1 MRSYI
6 NHSLIESTNMQP
18 NNEQEVVK
26 LPLVLGKILKKLHSF
41 ADPILEK
48 YNLSRIHVHYLLT
61 LHDCEKSI
69 SAKELSE
76 KMSVDKANTSR
87 AINELL
93 ERGFVEKET
102 EDQKSFPL
110 KLTAI
115 GQQVATE
122 LKTQNA
128 KELMKML
135 SILTLEEKAQMKS
148 ILTKISENL

>member
-1 MRSYI
+1 MRNCT
-6 NHSLIESTNMQP
+6 NHNLTERINMQP

-61 LHDCEKSI
+61 MNDCERSI

-87 AINELL
+87 AINELV

-102 EDQKSFPL
+102 EDQKSNPL
-110 KLTAI
+110 KLTKM
-115 GQQVATE
+115 GEQVASE
-122 LKTQNA
+122 LRAQNA
-128 KELMKML
+128 KELLNML
-135 SILTLEEKAQMKS
+135 SVLTPEEKMQMKS
-148 ILTKISENL
+148 ILTKLSNNI